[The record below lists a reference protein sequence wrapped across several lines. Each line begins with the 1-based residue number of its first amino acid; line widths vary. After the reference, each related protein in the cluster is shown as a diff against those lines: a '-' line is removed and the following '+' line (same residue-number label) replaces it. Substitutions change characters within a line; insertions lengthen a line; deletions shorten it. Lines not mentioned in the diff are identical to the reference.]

1 MFTEREMDIMKMALQ
16 YMIANLDDVLYCFV
30 DFNEFEPYSTDNK
43 MKLADKVI
51 DAPTYEEVE
60 KLLASLS

>member
-1 MFTEREMDIMKMALQ
+1 MGDREKDILTMAVQ
-16 YMIANLDDVLYCFV
+16 YMLANLDDVLDCFV

>member
-1 MFTEREMDIMKMALQ
+1 MGDREKDILTMALQ
-16 YMIANLDDVLYCFV
+16 YMLANLDDVLDSFV

-51 DAPTYEEVE
+51 DAPTEEEIE